1 MSFDALLADL
11 QALQTESESLV
22 KSMPTSEE
30 DQKVKKAAEHNEP
43 DEDDENPEEDDG
55 DEDNQEMSKSFLTD
69 ADGNPVEVIDATD
82 LIKSLEARIDNTES
96 QSSAAL
102 GSLVGLIKSQND
114 MLKSLSEAHKSQG
127 ELMKSLQAQVASLGT
142 KGTGRV
148 SVVAT
153 QRGSGQQMAKSQQP
167 DGLAPEA
174 FMMKALAAQAAGR
187 LTSIDIAMAESHL
200 QRGLPVPVEITSR
213 VFEG

>member
-30 DQKVKKAAEHNEP
+30 DQKVKKAAEHSEP

-82 LIKSLEARIDNTES
+82 LI
-96 QSSAAL
+96 
-102 GSLVGLIKSQND
+102 
-114 MLKSLSEAHKSQG
+114 
-127 ELMKSLQAQVASLGT
+127 
-142 KGTGRV
+142 
-148 SVVAT
+148 
-153 QRGSGQQMAKSQQP
+153 
-167 DGLAPEA
+167 
-174 FMMKALAAQAAGR
+174 
-187 LTSIDIAMAESHL
+187 
-200 QRGLPVPVEITSR
+200 
-213 VFEG
+213 